1 VVVAD
6 DGDGLPKGVSWPA
19 EGKLGAL
26 IMQTMR
32 ENTKADLKVESAPG
46 RGTRIAISFVHRP
59 ASLKAA

>member
-6 DGDGLPKGVSWPA
+6 DGDGLPNGVSWPA

-32 ENTKADLKVESAPG
+32 ENTTMDLKVESEPG
-46 RGTRIAISFVHRP
+46 RGTCIAINFVCRP
-59 ASLKAA
+59 SSLKAA